1 VALQGRLSGL
11 AALTLAA
18 VAALGGC
25 GAREDAASE
34 PPPPPTTPETD
45 LPTTTS
51 TTPRAT
57 GDETSPPDQDN
68 RCTSAMLS
76 GTVEPQDAGAGNR
89 YAMLVVT
96 NKSQQLCTLWGYGGL
111 ELIDEVRE
119 VLPTQADRNLDPE
132 PTLVTLK
139 PGATAGKTLHWS
151 VVATGDEPTEGPCQ
165 PPATAARILPPD
177 ETEPFE
183 VDFDFG
189 PVCAQGRIE
198 TSAYF
203 PN

>member
-1 VALQGRLSGL
+1 VALQSRLNAL
-11 AALTLAA
+11 ATLALTA

-25 GAREDAASE
+25 GGKENTATE
-34 PPPPPTTPETD
+34 PPSTTPQTE
-45 LPTTTS
+45 LPVVTS
-51 TTPRAT
+51 TTPPAT
-57 GDETSPPDQDN
+57 GGETSPPNQDN
-68 RCTSAMLS
+68 RCTAEMLS

-89 YAMLVVT
+89 SATLVVT

-111 ELIDEVRE
+111 ELVDKSRNA
-119 VLPTQADRNLDPE
+119 LPTFAERNLDPE
-132 PTLVTLK
+132 PSLVTLQ
-139 PGATAGKTLHWS
+139 PGGTAGKTLHWS
-151 VVATGDEPTEGPCQ
+151 VVATGDEPTDGPCQ
-165 PPATAARILPPD
+165 PSATAARVLPPD
-177 ETEPFE
+177 ETEPFQ